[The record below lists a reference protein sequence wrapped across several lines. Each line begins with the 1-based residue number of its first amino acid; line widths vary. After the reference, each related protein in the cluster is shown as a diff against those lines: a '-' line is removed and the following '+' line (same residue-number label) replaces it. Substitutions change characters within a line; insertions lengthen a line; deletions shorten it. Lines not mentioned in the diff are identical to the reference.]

1 MDTLFRSVDMEIT
14 ADVEKR
20 TIVGRAVTFGQVS
33 GLLKDKTTGVKY
45 KEVIAPGA
53 FKRSLELRP
62 DVVSFK
68 EHDPKMI
75 LGRVSAGTL
84 KVEER
89 DNGLY
94 VSIDVPNTTYGN
106 DLLESVKRGD
116 IKGFSFGFNPIRSK
130 AVIRN
135 GEKVIERSEVVLL
148 EVSPTAMPAYSG
160 TELNLRSEGD
170 VWEDAT
176 ASNALNAHRQRHAF
190 TEFINSNL

>member
-1 MDTLFRSVDMEIT
+1 METLFRSVDMDIS

-20 TIVGRAVTFGQVS
+20 TIVGRAVTFGELS
-33 GLLKDKTTGVKY
+33 SPIKDKQTGVLY

-84 KVEER
+84 KLEER

-116 IKGFSFGFNPIRSK
+116 IKGFSFGFKESLSLTGGVE
-130 AVIRN
+130 AVHL
-135 GEKVIERSEVVLL
+135 SL
-148 EVSPTAMPAYSG
+148 
-160 TELNLRSEGD
+160 GD
-170 VWEDAT
+170 FLI
-176 ASNALNAHRQRHAF
+176 SF
-190 TEFINSNL
+190 